1 VHALDT
7 VATVLSVASFPAMGS
22 TVTVGVDRVAAL
34 PEALALVR
42 ETITE
47 VDRVCSRFRTDS
59 ELSRLNR
66 RAGGPPVPVSP
77 LLGEAIT
84 VALEVA
90 HMTGGL
96 VDPTVGR
103 CLHDLGYTVTFRDMP
118 TDGPPLELRLRSAP
132 GWRVIDHDAVA
143 HTVRL
148 PAEVWLDLGASGK
161 AWAADRAARLASDLL
176 GVGVAVDC
184 GGDIAVAGPPAVG
197 GWRVRVGEWPGSPEG
212 QDVLVHDGGLATSG
226 TTARRWRRG
235 GQDLHHI
242 VDPSTGL
249 PVLTPWRLVSVAA
262 ASCVEANA
270 AATAALLLGD
280 AAWDW
285 LDGLRLPSRLVDRR
299 GIAHPAG
306 GWAPAC

>member
-1 VHALDT
+1 VPALDT
-7 VATVLSVASFPAMGS
+7 VAPVLSAASFPAMGS
-22 TVTVGVDRVAAL
+22 TVTVAVDDPTAL
-34 PEALALVR
+34 SDALVVVR
-42 ETITE
+42 EEITE
-47 VDRVCSRFRTDS
+47 IDRVCSRFRPHS

-66 RAGGPPVPVSP
+66 RAGGPPLPVSP
-77 LLGEAIT
+77 LLEEAIA

-90 HMTGGL
+90 RITRGL

-103 CLHDLGYTVTFRDMP
+103 CLHDLGYTVTFRDLP

-132 GWRVIDHDAVA
+132 GWRVVEHDAVA

-161 AWAADRAARLASDLL
+161 AWAADRAATVAAERLGA
-176 GVGVAVDC
+176 GVAVDC
-184 GGDIAVAGPPAVG
+184 GGDIAVAGPAPAN
-197 GWRVRVGEWPGSPEG
+197 GWPVRVGEWPQAPDG
-212 QDVLVHDGGLATSG
+212 QEVLVHDGGLATSG

-235 GQDLHHI
+235 GREIHHI

-249 PVLTPWRLVSVAA
+249 PAATPWRLVSVAA

-285 LDGLRLPSRLVDRR
+285 LDGLTLPSRLVDRDGR
-299 GIAHPAG
+299 AHPTR
-306 GWAPAC
+306 GWPTPC